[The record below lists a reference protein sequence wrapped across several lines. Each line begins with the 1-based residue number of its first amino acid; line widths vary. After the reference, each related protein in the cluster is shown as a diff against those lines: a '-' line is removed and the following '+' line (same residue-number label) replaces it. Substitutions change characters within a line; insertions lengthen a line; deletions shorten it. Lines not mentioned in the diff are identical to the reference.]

1 MSNNPLSRFFG
12 WFFHRSRGDSPFK
25 TLMIHATL
33 IVACIIAVYPVL
45 RVVTISL
52 RPNDTLL
59 TTDLRI
65 IPENATLDNYKE
77 VLESEDPTSDEL
89 KKLVSKMSFDH
100 GGSWQ
105 DLQGPSKDVSG
116 KDYACV
122 SGKCNLHL
130 HSVTHPHNLGKVFS
144 STSAPGLVL
153 GVGSIGSQLSP
164 YESCDTFLSTD
175 AGQSWRNIAKGPYKY
190 ESADAGSLLVLVP
203 DTAQPQ
209 HTILYSYDW
218 GTTWKTRELQLD
230 TKSWI
235 PYFTMLDPDSTF
247 QIVLMFALDP
257 DNRSEGWMVQIDFS
271 QAQMR
276 RCDFD
281 ASHPEQ
287 SKDFELWSPVGASSS
302 KCLLGQTV
310 SYYRRKPTADCSVGQ
325 DFALPQMVSKPC
337 VCSLADYTCD
347 TKYRKVSSGGSDFT
361 CEADEEGED
370 QPRDCPIGTNY
381 RGKSG
386 FRKVSGN
393 QCEGGLD
400 KPEWVEKPCRVK
412 KNSPD
417 SKNPADGSKHSS
429 DSEPTSSVFVPDS
442 QIAQLVYVANSSVV
456 FLRSEMG
463 QVYKSFDEGKVWKKI
478 SELDSHGF
486 VNGIE
491 KSQAKPSRI
500 LFITASAVYFMDDA
514 IDSDKIEQLSVPQE
528 PNDFGAPVIDF
539 HPTEADWYIFTGG
552 LKSCNGTVCHSVTYM
567 TKNNGKEW
575 KEIDSWSRK
584 CTWARRSE
592 LVSLESDDIYCH
604 TYMYKSGEI
613 SQDKLDGITDKS
625 KNPEQFIL
633 INNHGTGQVV
643 MKDKGVFGFYTIS
656 NLLVVAAKE
665 KENASKLFVSSD
677 GLALSEAQ
685 FPPQVLLKENSFTLL
700 PATKNGLF
708 LDVSVADSDMVGSL
722 FKSNQDG
729 RFLSQSLAA
738 THRDTQGRIDF
749 DRVQDIDGILFA
761 NTYDNP
767 TDPPSSRR
775 IRSVLS
781 FDDGASWNYIKAPK
795 KDSEDKET
803 CSSATEVI
811 LFPVTCSF
819 YELIF

>member
-1 MSNNPLSRFFG
+1 MYFSNDQGTAFT
-12 WFFHRSRGDSPFK
+12 RSLEHTNRARNSFVDFETIQAYNYNGI
-25 TLMIHATL
+25 LLAN
-33 IVACIIAVYPVL
+33 
-45 RVVTISL
+45 VV
-52 RPNDTLL
+52 
-59 TTDLRI
+59 
-65 IPENATLDNYKE
+65 DNYKE

-89 KKLVSKMSFDH
+89 KKIISKMSFDH

-105 DLQGPSKDVSG
+105 DLRGPSKDISG
-116 KDYACV
+116 KAYPCV
-122 SGKCNLHL
+122 SGKCTLHL

-153 GVGSIGSQLSP
+153 GVGSVGARLSP

-175 AGQSWRNIAKGPYKY
+175 AGQTWKNIAKGPYKY

-218 GTTWKTRELQLD
+218 GTNWKTKDLTLES
-230 TKSWI
+230 KSWI

-257 DNRSEGWMVQIDFS
+257 DNRSEGWMVQLDFS
-271 QAQMR
+271 QAQER
-276 RCDFD
+276 RCDLE

-287 SKDFELWSPVGASSS
+287 SEDFELWTVGATSSE
-302 KCLLGQTV
+302 CLLGQTV

-325 DFALPQMVSKPC
+325 DFALPEMITKSC
-337 VCSLADYTCD
+337 ACSSADYTCD
-347 TKYRKVSSGGSDFT
+347 TKYHKVTTGGSDFT
-361 CEADEEGED
+361 CEADEEGDD
-370 QPRDCPIGTNY
+370 QPRDCPIGTTY
-381 RGKSG
+381 RAKSG
-386 FRKVSGN
+386 FRKVPGDK
-393 QCEGGLD
+393 CDGGLQ
-400 KPEWVEKPCRVK
+400 KPEWIEKPCRVK
-412 KNSPD
+412 KNAPD
-417 SKNPADGSKHSS
+417 PKKPADGSSH
-429 DSEPTSSVFVPDS
+429 SEPTTSVFVPDS
-442 QIAQLVYVANSSVV
+442 QVAQLVYIANSSVL

-463 QVYKSFDEGKVWKKI
+463 LVYKSFDEGKIWRKV
-478 SELDSHGF
+478 SELESHGA
-486 VNGIE
+486 VNSME
-491 KSQAKPSRI
+491 VNHAKPSKI
-500 LFITASAVYFMDDA
+500 LFMTTSAIYYMDD
-514 IDSDKIEQLSVPQE
+514 SVNFDKIQELSLPQE
-528 PNDFGAPVIDF
+528 PNDFGAPIIDF
-539 HPTEADWYIFTGG
+539 HPTEADWYLFTGG
-552 LKSCNGTVCHSVTYM
+552 LKSCSGAACHSVTYM

-575 KEIDSWSRK
+575 KEVDSWSRK
-584 CTWARRSE
+584 CTWARWSQS
-592 LVSLESDDIYCH
+592 VSLESDDIYCH
-604 TYMYKSGEI
+604 SYMSKSGEI
-613 SQDKLDGITDKS
+613 GQDKLDAVTDKS

-633 INNHGTGQVV
+633 INNHGTGHVT

-677 GLALSEAQ
+677 GLELSEAQ

-700 PATKNGLF
+700 PATNNGVF
-708 LDVSVADSDMVGSL
+708 LDVSVADSDLVGSL

-738 THRDTQGRIDF
+738 THRDTQGRVDF

-767 TDPPSSRR
+767 TDLPSSRR

-781 FDDGASWNYIKAPK
+781 FDDGATWNYIKAPK

-803 CSSATEVI
+803 CSSADVVTFLAFKCFDIYSFRRIRVI
-811 LFPVTCSF
+811 CTFTLT
-819 YELIF
+819 